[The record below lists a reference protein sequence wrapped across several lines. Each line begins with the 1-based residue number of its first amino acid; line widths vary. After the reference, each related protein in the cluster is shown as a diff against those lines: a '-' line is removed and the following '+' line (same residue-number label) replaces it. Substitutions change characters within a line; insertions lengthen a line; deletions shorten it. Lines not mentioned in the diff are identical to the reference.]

1 MAQNQQHMQQ
11 QQRFTMP
18 HVEIGDM
25 VIWYPDG
32 VRANNS
38 EEMAHAAIVT
48 KIGYDSLNLNVCSP
62 SSYNFMIR
70 DGVRHLDDPKAV
82 HPDLRSQGGWDFTPA
97 TKRLKLMEKR
107 LQLALEALARGGDKQ
122 AAELLAKELE
132 LKRAAKATADAR

>member
-1 MAQNQQHMQQ
+1 
-11 QQRFTMP
+11 MP
-18 HVEIGDM
+18 HAEIGDM

-32 VRANNS
+32 VRANNN

-48 KIGYDSLNLNVCSP
+48 KIGYETLNLNVCSP

-82 HPDLRSQGGWDFTPA
+82 HPDLRSQGGWDYTPA
-97 TKRLKLMEKR
+97 HKRLKFMERR

-122 AAELLAKELE
+122 AADLIAKDLE
-132 LKRAAKATADAR
+132 ERRKAKAKAEAG